1 MRACASAL
9 PIIVPTDWPTLIAA
23 AIRNKERLAHTT
35 LRETMDFIV
44 NLLQPEYSSETCL
57 DSTASEV
64 AASTP
69 SDKCCSLLARK
80 LGVRMIGGFHN
91 IVCDRGEDAGG
102 VLKVI
107 AWNKNLIKCRSRGGA
122 RLVSERR
129 PTQMSNSQP
138 TTIWIRRFCWSARF
152 QVSAC
157 GHIR

>member
-9 PIIVPTDWPTLIAA
+9 PIILPTHWPTLIAA

-102 VLKVI
+102 GLKAI
-107 AWNKNLIKCRSRGGA
+107 AWKKNLNKGRREGGA
-122 RLVSERR
+122 GPVS
-129 PTQMSNSQP
+129 TQK
-138 TTIWIRRFCWSARF
+138 
-152 QVSAC
+152 
-157 GHIR
+157 